1 MDTSS
6 GALKLNTGLENVFDQ
21 MIMFFAPFFTL
32 KDIFFARCREQTAEK
47 QYLNFVLIN
56 ISVAVEKQCQLLAK

>member
-47 QYLNFVLIN
+47 Q
-56 ISVAVEKQCQLLAK
+56 